1 MKKLLIAL
9 GVVLVVGV
17 LAALAMANKG
27 SGAGR
32 EVRSEAVARR
42 DLVATVTASGKIQ
55 PKRKVDI
62 SADVSG
68 RVIQLAVEEGQWV
81 NRGDLLLR
89 IDASQYEA
97 SVNQAQAAVA
107 QGRAREA
114 EARAQ
119 LLKAQADERR
129 AEQLAQGRDLVSA
142 QEVDNAHTQA
152 QVAAASLQGARFAVQ
167 QAQASLAQAR
177 DNLRKTTIVAPMAG
191 RVVRL
196 NIHEGETAI
205 IGTMNNPGSL
215 LLTVADPSAMEAK
228 VKVDET
234 DVPGITVG
242 DSASLKIDAFPGRS
256 FTGRVTRIGNSA
268 VQGAGA
274 AAASGGEQN
283 SVDYEVVIT
292 LDHPPAELL
301 PDLSTTAEIVTET
314 RPHALAVPIIAL
326 TVRDSAGKKFKS
338 GIDAKPGDDGAAEAS
353 KQEARRNQQ
362 AEVQGVF
369 VIRDGKAHWVPVDV
383 GITGG
388 EYFEVTRG
396 LTGGETLVSGSFQA
410 VRELEDGDL
419 VKVPPAAPA
428 ARPGAAK
435 GGRR

>member
-9 GVVLVVGV
+9 GVVVVLG
-17 LAALAMANKG
+17 ALTAVAVAGKG
-27 SGAGR
+27 KGAGR
-32 EVRSEAVARR
+32 EVRSETVARR

-97 SVNQAQAAVA
+97 SVSQANAAVA
-107 QGRAREA
+107 QNRAREA

-119 LLKAQADERR
+119 LLKAQADQRR

-142 QEVDNAHTQA
+142 QEVDNARTQA
-152 QVAAASLQGARFAVQ
+152 QVAAAGVQAARFAVQ
-167 QAQASLAQAR
+167 QAEASLAQAR

-191 RVVRL
+191 RVTRL

-234 DVPGITVG
+234 DVPAIAVG
-242 DSASLKIDAFPGRS
+242 DSTTLRIDAFPGRT
-256 FTGRVTRIGNSA
+256 FTGKVTRIGNSA
-268 VQGAGA
+268 VQGAGS
-274 AAASGGEQN
+274 AAASGGETQ
-283 SVDYEVVIT
+283 SVDYEVVVT
-292 LDHPPAELL
+292 LDTPPAELR
-301 PDLSTTAEIVTET
+301 PDLSTTAEIITAT
-314 RPHALAVPIIAL
+314 RPRALAVPIIA
-326 TVRDSAGKKFKS
+326 
-338 GIDAKPGDDGAAEAS
+338 
-353 KQEARRNQQ
+353 
-362 AEVQGVF
+362 
-369 VIRDGKAHWVPVDV
+369 
-383 GITGG
+383 
-388 EYFEVTRG
+388 
-396 LTGGETLVSGSFQA
+396 
-410 VRELEDGDL
+410 
-419 VKVPPAAPA
+419 
-428 ARPGAAK
+428 
-435 GGRR
+435 

>member
-1 MKKLLIAL
+1 MKKLMIA
-9 GVVLVVGV
+9 VAVIVAVGG
-17 LAALAMANKG
+17 LAALAVNG
-27 SGAGR
+27 SGRHAGR
-32 EVRSEAVARR
+32 EVRAETVARR

-89 IDASQYEA
+89 IDPSQYEA
-97 SVNQAQAAVA
+97 AVQQAQAGVA
-107 QGRAREA
+107 QNRAREA
-114 EARAQ
+114 QARAQ

-129 AEQLAQGRDLVSA
+129 AVQLAQGRDLIST

-152 QVAAASLQGARFAVQ
+152 QVAQADLQSARFAIQ
-167 QAQASLAQAR
+167 QAEAVLAQAR
-177 DNLRKTTIVAPMAG
+177 DNLRKTTISAPMSG

-234 DVPGITVG
+234 DVPAISVG
-242 DSASLKIDAFPGRS
+242 DSARLRIDAFPGQT
-256 FTGRVTRIGNSA
+256 FTGTVTRIGNSA
-268 VQGAGA
+268 VAGAGTA
-274 AAASGGEQN
+274 AAAAGGEQQ

-292 LDHPPAELL
+292 LDHPPAELR
-301 PDLSTTAEIVTET
+301 PDLSTTADIVTDT
-314 RPHALAVPIIAL
+314 RSRALAIPIIAL

-338 GIDAKPGDDGAAEAS
+338 QVDAREGDSEAADAQSREE
-353 KQEARRNQQ
+353 KHNRQ

-369 VIRDGKAHWVPVDV
+369 VIQGGKVVWTPVSV

-396 LTGGETLVSGSFQA
+396 LKGGEEIVSGSFQA
-410 VRELEDGDL
+410 VRELENGDA
-419 VKVPPAAPA
+419 VKVPAAA
-428 ARPGAAK
+428 ARRGTAGSA
-435 GGRR
+435 RR

>member
-9 GVVLVVGV
+9 GVIVAVVG
-17 LAALAMANKG
+17 LGALAVSKG
-27 SGAGR
+27 KSGKGR
-32 EVRSEAVARR
+32 EVRTEVVGRR

-68 RVIQLAVEEGQWV
+68 RVIQLPVEEGQWV

-97 SVNQAQAAVA
+97 SVNQASASVSQAQA
-107 QGRAREA
+107 RAA
-114 EARAQ
+114 EAQAQ
-119 LLKAQADERR
+119 LLKAQADQRR
-129 AEQLAQGRDLVSA
+129 AEQLAQGHDLVSA
-142 QEVDNAHTQA
+142 QEVDNARTAA
-152 QVAAASLQGARFAVQ
+152 QVAAATLQASRFAVQ
-167 QAQASLAQAR
+167 QAQAGLAQAR
-177 DNLRKTTIVAPMAG
+177 DNLRKTTIVAPMSG

-234 DVPGITVG
+234 DVPGISVG
-242 DSASLKIDAFPGRS
+242 DSANLRIDAFPGQTFS
-256 FTGRVTRIGNSA
+256 GHVTRIGNSA
-268 VQGAGA
+268 VQGAT
-274 AAASGGEQN
+274 ASAGGEQQ
-283 SVDYEVVIT
+283 SVDYEVVVT
-292 LDHPPAELL
+292 LDHPPAELR
-301 PDLSTTAEIVTET
+301 PDLSTTAEIITAT
-314 RPHALAVPIIAL
+314 SRNALAVPIIAL

-338 GIDAKPGDDGAAEAS
+338 TVNAEQGDDGAAEAA
-353 KQEARRNQQ
+353 KQETRRNQQ

-369 VIRDGKAHWVPVDV
+369 VVREGKAEWVPVTV

-388 EYFEVTRG
+388 EYFEVTHG
-396 LTGGETLVSGSFQA
+396 LRGGETIVSGSFQA
-410 VRELEDGDL
+410 VRELEDGNP
-419 VKVPPAAPA
+419 VKVPPAAPTARHGA
-428 ARPGAAK
+428 ARTAK
-435 GGRR
+435 P

>member
-1 MKKLLIAL
+1 MKKLLIAV
-9 GVVLVVGV
+9 GVLVVVGT
-17 LAALAMANKG
+17 LAALAVNGKG
-27 SGAGR
+27 SRAGR
-32 EVRSEAVARR
+32 EVRAEAVARR

-81 NRGDLLLR
+81 NRGDLILR
-89 IDASQYEA
+89 IDPSQYEA
-97 SVNQAQAAVA
+97 SVNQAQAGVA
-107 QGRAREA
+107 QNRAREA

-119 LLKAQADERR
+119 LLKAQADQRR

-142 QEVDNAHTQA
+142 QEVDNARTAA
-152 QVAAASLQGARFAVQ
+152 QVAAANLQAARFAVQ
-167 QAQASLAQAR
+167 QAEASLAQAR
-177 DNLRKTTIVAPMAG
+177 DNLSKTTIAAPMAG

-215 LLTVADPSAMEAK
+215 LLTVADPSVMEAK

-242 DSASLKIDAFPGRS
+242 DSTALKIDAFPGQT

-268 VQGAGA
+268 MQAAGA
-274 AAASGGEQN
+274 STTGDQQ

-292 LDHPPAELL
+292 LDHPPAELR
-301 PDLSTTAEIVTET
+301 PDLSTTAEIVTES
-314 RPHALAVPIIAL
+314 RHAALSVPIIAL
-326 TVRDSAGKKFKS
+326 TVRDSAGKKFKATT
-338 GIDAKPGDDGAAEAS
+338 DAQGPDQPTGEAA
-353 KQEARRNQQ
+353 RQ
-362 AEVQGVF
+362 AEKTHAQQEVTGVF
-369 VIRDGKAHWVPVDV
+369 IMRDGKAVWTPVTV

-388 EYFEVTRG
+388 EYFEVTHG
-396 LTGGETLVSGSFQA
+396 LKGGETIVAGTFQA
-410 VRELEDGDL
+410 VRELENGDA
-419 VKVPPAAPA
+419 VKTPPAPA
-428 ARPGAAK
+428 AAR
-435 GGRR
+435 GGKARAR

>member
-1 MKKLLIAL
+1 MKKLLIA
-9 GVVLVVGV
+9 VAVLVVIVAMGG
-17 LAALAMANKG
+17 LAVASKG

-42 DLVATVTASGKIQ
+42 DLVSTVTASGKIH

-97 SVNQAQAAVA
+97 SVSQAQAAVA

-119 LLKAQADERR
+119 LLKAQGDLRR

-142 QEVDNAHTQA
+142 QEVDNARTQA
-152 QVAAASLQGARFAVQ
+152 QVATASLQGARFAVQ

-177 DNLRKTTIVAPMAG
+177 DNLRKTTIVAPMSG

-196 NIHEGETAI
+196 NIDEGETAI

-256 FTGRVTRIGNSA
+256 FTGKVTRIGNSA
-268 VQGAGA
+268 VQG
-274 AAASGGEQN
+274 
-283 SVDYEVVIT
+283 V
-292 LDHPPAELL
+292 
-301 PDLSTTAEIVTET
+301 
-314 RPHALAVPIIAL
+314 
-326 TVRDSAGKKFKS
+326 
-338 GIDAKPGDDGAAEAS
+338 
-353 KQEARRNQQ
+353 
-362 AEVQGVF
+362 
-369 VIRDGKAHWVPVDV
+369 
-383 GITGG
+383 
-388 EYFEVTRG
+388 
-396 LTGGETLVSGSFQA
+396 
-410 VRELEDGDL
+410 
-419 VKVPPAAPA
+419 
-428 ARPGAAK
+428 
-435 GGRR
+435 

>member
-1 MKKLLIAL
+1 MKKLLVAL
-9 GVVLVVGV
+9 GVTVAVGG
-17 LAALAMANKG
+17 LAALAVNG
-27 SGAGR
+27 SGKGAGR
-32 EVRSEAVARR
+32 EVRAEQVARR
-42 DLVATVTASGKIQ
+42 LLVSTVTASGKIQ

-89 IDASQYEA
+89 IDPSQYEA
-97 SVNQAQAAVA
+97 AVQQAEAAVA
-107 QGRAREA
+107 QNRARES

-119 LLKAQADERR
+119 SLKAQADQRR

-142 QEVDNAHTQA
+142 QEVDNARTGA
-152 QVAAASLQGARFAVQ
+152 QVAAATLQAARFAVQ

-228 VKVDET
+228 VQVDET
-234 DVPGITVG
+234 DVPAISVG
-242 DSASLKIDAFPGRS
+242 DSATLKIDAFPGRS

-274 AAASGGEQN
+274 AGAGGEQQ

-301 PDLSTTAEIVTET
+301 PDLSTTAEIVTEV
-314 RPHALAVPIIAL
+314 RPNALAVPIIAL

-338 GIDAKPGDDGAAEAS
+338 GIDAKPGDDGAAEAAR
-353 KQEARRNQQ
+353 QEARHNQQ

-369 VIRDGKAHWVPVDV
+369 VVQGGKAVWTPVTV

-396 LTGGETLVSGSFQA
+396 LRGGETIVAGSFQA
-410 VRELEDGDL
+410 VRELEGGDA

-428 ARPGAAK
+428 RRGAAA
-435 GGRR
+435 GTRR